1 MRCRGVTGAAE
12 DRTQREATPIRALT
26 WARSLPAG
34 LRPVTRAGWK
44 VPAYRQGMGAQQVP
58 VSSGR
63 DFMRSAA
70 PPPGGVERRKCGR
83 IFRKQRPV
91 VPKFPKALATTV
103 STQAH
108 RNLWP
113 DALRHLLGKRSAVVG
128 LFMLIG
134 LAAIALLAPALATDD
149 PIQPL
154 SGINRRSALTSG
166 GVASAWD
173 EEWPAEIREGARNH
187 AHGWA
192 GGLSRM
198 ALSARA
204 VMGDVVD

>member
-1 MRCRGVTGAAE
+1 LPRSEHAREPQELNGDESGTPGFDHTMTYCTQGIRLNPLDTSRLAA
-12 DRTQREATPIRALT
+12 
-26 WARSLPAG
+26 
-34 LRPVTRAGWK
+34 
-44 VPAYRQGMGAQQVP
+44 
-58 VSSGR
+58 
-63 DFMRSAA
+63 
-70 PPPGGVERRKCGR
+70 RR
-83 IFRKQRPV
+83 F
-91 VPKFPKALATTV
+91 
-103 STQAH
+103 
-108 RNLWP
+108 
-113 DALRHLLGKRSAVVG
+113 
-128 LFMLIG
+128 IG